1 MEAALNKH
9 LERVAAAY
17 QPRDSTTVARGDDDL
32 LLQPDA
38 ANPNGPLIVEVEMR
52 INGGEAYL
60 LPALLRRV
68 VAQRSAVLG
77 PNHKETLFAA
87 NTLGTMLLHLGAL
100 HTGEEPREVV
110 RLYRWVE
117 EGRTVTL
124 GPRHE
129 DTLSSVCN
137 LALLLGH
144 PSVGQHHEAARL
156 FERAIAGQEEVYGA
170 RHPNTRASVRNLKDL
185 LEEMNHK

>member
-1 MEAALNKH
+1 MNYVRGQQAQSMEAALNKH

-100 HTGEEPREVV
+100 PLGRRGSDGHTRTQARGHAVLSVQLGATARPPICGPAPR
-110 RLYRWVE
+110 
-117 EGRTVTL
+117 G
-124 GPRHE
+124 G
-129 DTLSSVCN
+129 
-137 LALLLGH
+137 
-144 PSVGQHHEAARL
+144 AA
-156 FERAIAGQEEVYGA
+156 V
-170 RHPNTRASVRNLKDL
+170 
-185 LEEMNHK
+185 